1 MIADYIEGKE
11 VSPEM
16 LEMAL
21 ARIRQLSCHEV
32 GHTLGLGHNYASSVN
47 DRASV
52 MDYPHPL
59 IKIKKDGS
67 LDLSDAYD
75 TGVGEWDKVS
85 IDYGYQHFPDG
96 VDEEKEL
103 RAILDGAFSRGLYF
117 LASQDARPSSAHPL
131 ANVWDNIRSWLKW
144 NRKPSLTHRKEHPCR
159 LFFLIIGYFN
169 NEFKYFLSVFGKHR

>member
-1 MIADYIEGKE
+1 MIVNTSRQCFAYKSSLISSSLRILIVISEASGFAVE
-11 VSPEM
+11 TIQEL

-59 IKIKKDGS
+59 IKIGADGA

-75 TGVGEWDKVS
+75 VGVGEWDTVS
-85 IDYGYQHFPDG
+85 IAFGYQHFPDG

-103 RAILDGAFSRGLYF
+103 KAILDGVFSRGLYF
-117 LASQDARPSSAHPL
+117 LAGQDAGISSAHP
-131 ANVWDNIRSWLKW
+131 DG
-144 NRKPSLTHRKEHPCR
+144 CR
-159 LFFLIIGYFN
+159 PR
-169 NEFKYFLSVFGKHR
+169 EPAV